1 MHDPNPTPEAS
12 ALSEPRQ
19 ETGTP
24 PPEAGPLSPEAGT
37 VPPEAG
43 TLTRFL
49 AADPDCRVRLAPAV
63 AEAVGADT
71 LEQVVGTTLARTGTP
86 VTVTDSPDG
95 LIVAGPHDKVR
106 AWVKQTPD
114 GEEITGLLLEGVP
127 YKPRTRGGPFAESA
141 PWLVYL
147 LLITLWNVST
157 IWTANDRTSWC
168 AGTATLAALFVFV
181 EGRGA
186 PAQQP
191 RLRRRAV
198 QVLALT
204 CLLSAYRLPSLPA
217 GHFTPALGIALA
229 LLVAG
234 VLLVAR
240 ARVHRWGTPVSR
252 PLRFP
257 LDGTW
262 YVLQGGG
269 RLINH
274 HADVPEQRG
283 ALDLVALGPHGTR
296 TRPGH
301 DLTAYAAYGRPL
313 HAPCHGQVV
322 SAATTFPDQ
331 RPGEIRYEPP
341 YGNHVFLDTGSEIIK
356 MAHLRPGSVTVKPG
370 DVVEEGQL
378 LGEVGNSGNTTE
390 PHLHLHAERDGVGLD
405 LRFTGV
411 RGRFY
416 RGRRIR
422 GDGAKRDAG

>member
-1 MHDPNPTPEAS
+1 MHDPNPTPEAVPAPSS
-12 ALSEPRQ
+12 APP
-19 ETGTP
+19 ETDTL
-24 PPEAGPLSPEAGT
+24 PPEAE
-37 VPPEAG
+37 

-49 AADPDCRVRLAPAV
+49 AADPADRVRLAPAV

-71 LEQVVGTTLARTGTP
+71 MEQIVATTLARTGTP

-95 LIVAGPHDKVR
+95 LIVTGPHGRVR
-106 AWVKQTPD
+106 AWAKQTPD

-127 YKPRTRGGPFAESA
+127 YKPQARGGRLAESV

-147 LLITLWNVST
+147 LLITLWNVFT
-157 IWTANDRTSWC
+157 IWTADDRTSWG
-168 AGTATLAALFVFV
+168 AGMATLAAIVVFV
-181 EGRGA
+181 EGRSA
-186 PAQQP
+186 LAQQP
-191 RLRRRAV
+191 RLRHRSVRA
-198 QVLALT
+198 LALT
-204 CLLSAYRLPSLPA
+204 SLLSAYRLPSLPN

-234 VLLVAR
+234 VFLVAR
-240 ARVHRWGTPVSR
+240 ARLHHWRAPVSQ

-257 LDGTW
+257 LEGTW

-274 HADVPEQRG
+274 HADIPEQRG

-301 DLTAYAAYGRPL
+301 DLTAYAAYGRPV
-313 HAPCHGQVV
+313 HAPCNGRVV

-341 YGNHVFLDTGSEIIK
+341 YGNHVFLDTGREIIK

-370 DVVEEGQL
+370 DVVEEGQF

-405 LRFTGV
+405 LRFVGV
-411 RGRFY
+411 GGRFY

-422 GDGAKRDAG
+422 GDGAK